1 MVPADPRRSLILVP
15 AWPGQE
21 PVAELERAA
30 EAGERPRADYV
41 ELARALEADVLD
53 MEYLQTRATPAAGA
67 LLRHTGTVPAQIA
80 EAFLRR
86 GAYRHVVARADRLGL
101 PLAALLKLARARRD
115 LVLVSVWLSRPK
127 KAVFLRPLGAH
138 SHLGAIVNY
147 GSVQMRHAQERL
159 GVPAEKLHHAR
170 QPVDERFWRPH
181 DEPGADL
188 VCSVGTEARDY
199 PTLLEAVRGLDARV
213 ELAIGTTVFQT
224 GDTTVDLGPSVGPV
238 LASAVPPNVVLHQ
251 QLDHRRLRA
260 LYARSRVVVV
270 PLHDVDFDAGVTS
283 IAEAM
288 AMARPVV
295 VTRSR
300 GQVDLVR
307 EGETGLYVPPGDPA
321 ALRAAIERL
330 LRDPAEAERMGRAGR
345 AYAEAHLTLDRWVE
359 DVAAV
364 VAGTTAPQPRPVT
377 A

>member
-1 MVPADPRRSLILVP
+1 
-15 AWPGQE
+15 
-21 PVAELERAA
+21 
-30 EAGERPRADYV
+30 
-41 ELARALEADVLD
+41 
-53 MEYLQTRATPAAGA
+53 
-67 LLRHTGTVPAQIA
+67 VPAQIA

-86 GAYRHVVARADRLGL
+86 RDHRHVVARADRLGL
-101 PLAALLKLARARRD
+101 PLAALLKLARGRRD
-115 LVLVSVWLSRPK
+115 LVLVSVWLSRAK

-138 SHLGAIVNY
+138 THLGAIVNY
-147 GSVQMRHAQERL
+147 GSVQMRHARERL
-159 GVPAEKLHHAR
+159 DVPAEKLHHAR
-170 QPVDERFWRPH
+170 QPVDERFWRPR
-181 DEPGADL
+181 DERGAEDV
-188 VCSVGTEARDY
+188 VCAVGTEARDY

-307 EGETGLYVPPGDPA
+307 EGETGLYVPPGDPG

-359 DVAAV
+359 DVAAI
-364 VAGTTAPQPRPVT
+364 VAATTEPHPRPVT

>member
-1 MVPADPRRSLILVP
+1 
-15 AWPGQE
+15 
-21 PVAELERAA
+21 
-30 EAGERPRADYV
+30 
-41 ELARALEADVLD
+41 
-53 MEYLQTRATPAAGA
+53 
-67 LLRHTGTVPAQIA
+67 
-80 EAFLRR
+80 
-86 GAYRHVVARADRLGL
+86 
-101 PLAALLKLARARRD
+101 
-115 LVLVSVWLSRPK
+115 
-127 KAVFLRPLGAH
+127 
-138 SHLGAIVNY
+138 
-147 GSVQMRHAQERL
+147 
-159 GVPAEKLHHAR
+159 VPAEKLHHAR
-170 QPVDERFWRPH
+170 QPVDERFWRPR
-181 DEPGADL
+181 DERGAEDV
-188 VCSVGTEARDY
+188 VCAVGTEARDY

-238 LASAVPPNVVLHQ
+238 LASAVPPNVTLHQ

-307 EGETGLYVPPGDPA
+307 EGETGLYVPPGDPG

-359 DVAAV
+359 DVAAI
-364 VAGTTAPQPRPVT
+364 VAATTEPHPRPVT